1 MHNIE
6 LTLVGI
12 NYLVWN
18 RVIIVENEE
27 DIPLNKLALALSF
40 LPLDKLTFKNYRIN
54 NESLPQ

>member
-18 RVIIVENEE
+18 RVIIVENQE
-27 DIPLNKLALALSF
+27 DIPSNKFSLACEFVSTLSF
-40 LPLDKLTFKNYRIN
+40 PSLKQTYFKI
-54 NESLPQ
+54 EE

>member
-27 DIPLNKLALALSF
+27 DIPLNKFALALSF
-40 LPLDKLTFKNYRIN
+40 LPLNKLTFKNCRIN